1 MSVVKDVMDDTHCK
15 AKRIA
20 YNSVVRMHDSRG
32 WRKMCVRRDF
42 GKTNTRGGFGAGYI
56 DKGTGGVTGI
66 RENRKS
72 YYRRKVLTRGGGGD

>member
-1 MSVVKDVMDDTHCK
+1 
-15 AKRIA
+15 
-20 YNSVVRMHDSRG
+20 
-32 WRKMCVRRDF
+32 MCVRRDF

-72 YYRRKVLTRGGGGD
+72 YYRRKVLTRGGGGRLGRKRKGSEMRDG

>member
-1 MSVVKDVMDDTHCK
+1 
-15 AKRIA
+15 
-20 YNSVVRMHDSRG
+20 
-32 WRKMCVRRDF
+32 MCVRRDF

-72 YYRRKVLTRGGGGD
+72 YYRRKVLTRGGGETRQKEEGIGDEGWVNGEAYRP